1 MKKILLTIAISGLL
15 LSSCLPA
22 FFQPSP
28 SNSTPVSET
37 DLQATAAVLS
47 QQTLQALPTATIAPS
62 NTPVVAHPTNTATL
76 SVLTQTAT
84 LTLTGTLSTSAPNAS
99 GTTTTSTLAPGGT
112 LPVTMT
118 KSVTPNFAISVTA
131 TETLHPQHYGT
142 MPPYLPFGQ
151 VILVNKSKA
160 EVYVSLQCTTKDGYK
175 TIIESPITGTT
186 KLKAPA
192 GKYIIVAWVGGK
204 KMIGNFSLGQSKD
217 LKIKIFKDHLEI
229 GS

>member
-15 LSSCLPA
+15 LNSCLPA
-22 FFQPSP
+22 FFQPNV

-62 NTPVVAHPTNTATL
+62 NTPVVANPTNTATL
-76 SVLTQTAT
+76 STSAT
-84 LTLTGTLSTSAPNAS
+84 LTLTGTLTTPTPSAS
-99 GTTTTSTLAPGGT
+99 GTATTSTVAPSGT
-112 LPVTMT
+112 LPVTIT